1 MAKLILQVSISSLLS
16 QVSPKYIYSNALLNS
31 SQNVVLVV
39 AFGSMF
45 FLDRNLNNKK
55 NYQDVIWN
63 VFTTGSLYDIYS
75 HKGSFWLLWIF
86 VLHKV
91 ISLLKLLIYRS

>member
-1 MAKLILQVSISSLLS
+1 MSITVCPLKYWITKLILQVSISLLLS

-39 AFGSMF
+39 ASGSMF

-55 NYQDVIWN
+55 NYQEVI
-63 VFTTGSLYDIYS
+63 
-75 HKGSFWLLWIF
+75 
-86 VLHKV
+86 
-91 ISLLKLLIYRS
+91 